1 MILNKLNSLLFV
13 TIPFFRLAAIF
24 FVFSGVGY
32 KDYPSESGLVLE
44 GTVLKTNNNASFQK
58 KDYLNDIK
66 SKYTDVNEL
75 NNALQRT
82 AGSLL
87 NDIYFPFDESVY
99 NPYMTSTPYVDA
111 DAITRRTS

>member
-1 MILNKLNSLLFV
+1 MQTVYDSVVASVVPVKEESFV
-13 TIPFFRLAAIF
+13 YKP
-24 FVFSGVGY
+24 SGVIY
-32 KDYPSESGLVLE
+32 KDYPTKSGLVLE

-58 KDYLNDIK
+58 KDYLNEIK